1 MLRSKFH
8 ICGIDSSKIDWSIAV
23 TTQENLITIL
33 IRYGMWTLPEQDLG
47 WFGWLYKVLCITC
60 KFWPASTKKF
70 CGIFMII
77 DRNDTELIW
86 AIYQKSYLR
95 QGWVMQLLLIQIAE
109 LQMPIGIL
117 ASGLAYVIPYPSA
130 RRDFC
135 IQASRRWHILI
146 PDWNRQHHHPA
157 LFYHTY
163 STWFHSFRPP
173 FWITSLILFCFE
185 MPFDTWQTSRSSQ
198 SIPTTHPTIQA
209 F

>member
-1 MLRSKFH
+1 MH
-8 ICGIDSSKIDWSIAV
+8 
-23 TTQENLITIL
+23 NLQVLACIL
-33 IRYGMWTLPEQDLG
+33 
-47 WFGWLYKVLCITC
+47 
-60 KFWPASTKKF
+60 KKF
-70 CGIFMII
+70 CGIFRII

-86 AIYQKSYLR
+86 AIYQKNYLR
-95 QGWVMQLLLIQIAE
+95 QGWVVQLLLIQIAE

-135 IQASRRWHILI
+135 IEASRRWHILI

-173 FWITSLILFCFE
+173 FWIASLILFCFE
-185 MPFDTWQTSRSSQ
+185 CLL
-198 SIPTTHPTIQA
+198 IPVTLSDFQAIHAYRPVGSTIIL
-209 F
+209 